1 LVFLLLL
8 KQQENGIQRV
18 GSATAA
24 KGPLVF
30 TFGAEQSRA
39 EQQQENENGNKR
51 KLKTSQLKVAV
62 ERLETKQ
69 QKGLESKAVM

>member
-39 EQQQENENGNKR
+39 EQSSSRKTKTGINE
-51 KLKTSQLKVAV
+51 S
-62 ERLETKQ
+62 
-69 QKGLESKAVM
+69 